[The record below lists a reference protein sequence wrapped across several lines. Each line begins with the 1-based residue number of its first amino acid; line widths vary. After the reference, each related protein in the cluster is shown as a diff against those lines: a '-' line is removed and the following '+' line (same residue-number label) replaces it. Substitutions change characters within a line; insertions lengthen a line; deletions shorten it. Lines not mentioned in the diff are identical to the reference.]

1 MGYVFQTF
9 YHCGPCP
16 PFLISWSVTRELTLF
31 FLKGGGDCSCTEL
44 NQISTSL
51 LSATLLLLM
60 GLEVTFVFS
69 QLLLAP
75 SGIFDDENLSL
86 FFIRASTNMCSLY
99 SVGGPLIIWAYAQ
112 DVLFIFV
119 FIKCP

>member
-1 MGYVFQTF
+1 M
-9 YHCGPCP
+9 
-16 PFLISWSVTRELTLF
+16 
-31 FLKGGGDCSCTEL
+31 
-44 NQISTSL
+44 
-51 LSATLLLLM
+51 
-60 GLEVTFVFS
+60 FS

-86 FFIRASTNMCSLY
+86 FFIYAIAMMCSLY
-99 SVGGPLIIWAYAQ
+99 SVGGQLIIWAYAQ